1 LSATDAVILDVGGVF
16 LLPDPSIIGERLAQ
30 VDGLRPRPDDLERA
44 HYAGIRA
51 LDQGGDWEAY
61 LDAFLDT
68 VNPAPQQRAAAA
80 DALRGVWTTPNLWRH
95 PVQAS
100 IDGLRRLAATGCKLG
115 IVSNADGT
123 VERELRAQR
132 ICQVGEGLGVPVLAI
147 VDSTVFG
154 KEKPDPTIFWHATEQ
169 LGVGPER
176 AMYVG
181 DSVRYDVVGARAA
194 GVWPIH
200 FDPFGLCQTT
210 DDHEHVAALEEMVGY
225 ASPRGRGG

>member
-1 LSATDAVILDVGGVF
+1 LTSTDAVILDVGGVF
-16 LLPDPSIIGERLAQ
+16 LLPDPSIIGERLGH

-68 VNPAPQQRAAAA
+68 IGPLPQQRAPAA

-147 VDSTVFG
+147 VDSTIFG

-169 LGVGPER
+169 LGVEPER

-181 DSVRYDVVGARAA
+181 DSVRYDVRGARAA
-194 GVWPIH
+194 RLRPVH
-200 FDPFGLCQTT
+200 FDPYALCPET
-210 DDHEHVAALEEMVGY
+210 DDHEHVAAVADVADLVG
-225 ASPRGRGG
+225 PG